1 MGLRLQKRITLFK
14 GLTLNLSK
22 TGASV
27 SIGTRGAR
35 LNIRGDK
42 VTGSVGLPGTG
53 ISYRQRLDNL
63 SNTEQAQ
70 QIEQIQDLHT
80 PSDSVSEQQ
89 DRELTWKLLALLF
102 FIGFAVVTA
111 LYISK
116 KVIVFLA

>member
-27 SIGTRGAR
+27 SIGARGAR

-42 VTGSVGLPGTG
+42 VTGSVGIPGTG

-63 SNTEQAQ
+63 SDTEQAEHLQ
-70 QIEQIQDLHT
+70 QAPELQATDSAIE
-80 PSDSVSEQQ
+80 EQE
-89 DRELTWKLLALLF
+89 DKEVTWKLLALLF
-102 FIGFAVVTA
+102 FIGFVVVTA
-111 LYISK
+111 LYLSK
-116 KVIVFLA
+116 

>member
-14 GLTLNLSK
+14 GLSLNLSK
-22 TGASV
+22 TGASISV
-27 SIGTRGAR
+27 GTRGAR

-63 SNTEQAQ
+63 GSTEQAQ
-70 QIEQIQDLHT
+70 QLEPIQDLHAV
-80 PSDSVSEQQ
+80 SDSVTEQE

-111 LYISK
+111 LYLTK
-116 KVIVFLA
+116 